1 MSALRGKAR
10 YFSDLIRQLAL
21 TATYST
27 CQAQESCVLNR
38 LGIRSRVLLLALV
51 PAGLMAL
58 VLGSY
63 FTWLQQN
70 ELQTQLLQR
79 GKMIAEQLAPL
90 VAPALVRHDPA
101 QLERIAAQALE
112 QSDVRAVAFLGPERN
127 NLAHAGPSML
137 NQAPAGGGT
146 ELLQRTGQDATR
158 YLLPVFGH
166 HRDLAGERILGEA
179 DRLLGWVEI
188 ELSHDGTLLRGYRS
202 LFTSLLLIFFGMLAT
217 ALLALRMTRTIN
229 GPISQ
234 IKHAVTQLKDGNLE
248 ERLPVMGSH
257 EMDELAAGINRMA
270 ETLQG
275 AHEELQHSI
284 DQATEDVRQNLE
296 TIEIQNIEL
305 DMARKEALEASR
317 IKSEFLANMSHEI
330 RTPLNGILGFTHLL
344 QKSELTPRQLDY
356 LGTIEKSASSL
367 LGIINEIL
375 DFSKIEAGK
384 LVLDSIP
391 FNLRD
396 LIQDTLTILAPAAH
410 AKQLELISLVYR
422 DTPLSLVG
430 DPLRLKQILTNL
442 VSNAIKFTR
451 EGTIVT
457 RAMLEEENDD
467 SVQLRICVQDT
478 GIGLSSQDVRALFQ
492 AFSQADNSLSRQPGG
507 TGLGLV
513 ISKRLIEQMGGEIG
527 VDSTPGEG
535 SQFWV
540 SLRLPR
546 ARDDAEDLPLQSLVE
561 RRVAIVDAHELARQA
576 LEHQLE
582 DCGLG
587 VTSFTSIDPLLHAV
601 AAARMA
607 GEPFTLAVMGVN
619 LDSVSP
625 ERLGQYIQQ
634 LQRLDCQALVLC
646 PTTEQALYHPY
657 LPNAH
662 SQLQAKPACTRK
674 LRRALLELVQPRRTF
689 SETKVASEQ
698 PLPKVLCVD
707 DNPANLLLVQTLL
720 EDLGA
725 DVLAVDS
732 GYAAVQAV
740 QDEHFDLVLM
750 DVQMPGM
757 DGRECT
763 EQIRQWE
770 SSQNGPPLPIVAL
783 TAHAMANEKRAL
795 LHSGMDDYLTKPISE
810 RQLAQVVL
818 KWTGLSLGAPHQ
830 ERALERIADS
840 SELKVLD
847 PEEGLRLAAG
857 KPDLAADMLAMLLA
871 SLEAD
876 REAIRAA
883 REAADRNGMIER
895 VHRLNG
901 ASRYC
906 GVPQLRAA
914 CQRSE
919 TLLKQNDPLALRA
932 LDELDRAI
940 IRLTAQA
947 RLSA

>member
-1 MSALRGKAR
+1 ML
-10 YFSDLIRQLAL
+10 D
-21 TATYST
+21 
-27 CQAQESCVLNR
+27 R
-38 LGIRSRVLLLALV
+38 LGIRSRVLLLALL

-58 VLGSY
+58 VLGIY

-70 ELQTQLLQR
+70 ELRTQLLQR

-90 VAPALVRHDPA
+90 AAPALAQEAPA
-101 QLERIAAQALE
+101 QLERIAAEALE
-112 QSDVRAVAFLGPERN
+112 QTDVRAVAFLAPDRSR
-127 NLAHAGPSML
+127 LAHAGPSML
-137 NQAPAGGGT
+137 NQPPSGGT
-146 ELLQRTGQDATR
+146 GTQLLQRTGNDATR
-158 YLLPVFGH
+158 YLMPVFGH
-166 HRDLAGERILGEA
+166 HRDLATEA
-179 DRLLGWVEI
+179 VPNESERLLGWVEI
-188 ELSHDGTLLRGYRS
+188 ELSHDGTLLRGYRN
-202 LFTSLLLIFFGMLAT
+202 LFTSLLLIFACLSLT
-217 ALLALRMTRTIN
+217 VLLALRMSRAIN
-229 GPISQ
+229 GPIGR
-234 IKHAVTQLKDGNLE
+234 IKHAVTQLKEGNLE
-248 ERLPVMGSH
+248 ERLPPMGSV
-257 EMDELAAGINRMA
+257 ELDELAAGINRMA
-270 ETLQG
+270 ETLHN

-356 LGTIEKSASSL
+356 LGTIEKSADNL

-410 AKQLELISLVYR
+410 AKQLELVSLVYR

-451 EGTIVT
+451 EGTIVV
-457 RAMLEEENDD
+457 RAMVEDEHEDTA
-467 SVQLRICVQDT
+467 QLRISVQDT
-478 GIGLSSQDVRALFQ
+478 GIGLSPADVRTLFQ

-535 SQFWV
+535 SQFWINL
-540 SLRLPR
+540 SLPK
-546 ARDDAEDLPLQSLVE
+546 AHDDAEEMPLQALLG
-561 RRVAIVDAHELARQA
+561 RRAAIVDGHELARQA

-582 DCGLG
+582 DCGL
-587 VTSFTSIDPLLHAV
+587 
-601 AAARMA
+601 
-607 GEPFTLAVMGVN
+607 
-619 LDSVSP
+619 SVSLFSSFEQLLQGVQAASQAGHP
-625 ERLGQYIQQ
+625 FEFAVLGANLGNLSPDQLGQYHQQLERLG
-634 LQRLDCQALVLC
+634 CQCVVLC
-646 PTTEQALYHPY
+646 PTTEQALYHPF

-662 SQLQAKPACTRK
+662 GQLLSKPTCTRK
-674 LRRALLELVQPRRTF
+674 LRRLLLELVQPTRPS
-689 SETKVASEQ
+689 SEPRHTAGSRV
-698 PLPKVLCVD
+698 PRILCVD

-720 EDLGA
+720 EGMGA
-725 DVLAVDS
+725 AVVAVDS
-732 GYAAVQAV
+732 GFAAVQAV
-740 QDEHFDLVLM
+740 QDEPFDLVLM

-757 DGRECT
+757 DGCACT
-763 EQIRQWE
+763 EQIRRWE
-770 SSQNGPPLPIVAL
+770 ASQSGPPLPIVAL

-810 RQLAQVVL
+810 RQLAQVVM
-818 KWTGLSLGAPHQ
+818 KWTGLSLGTPSLDRAT
-830 ERALERIADS
+830 ERLPDS
-840 SELKVLD
+840 NELKVLD
-847 PEEGLRLAAG
+847 HEEGLRLAAG
-857 KPDLAADMLAMLLA
+857 KADLAADMLAMLLA
-871 SLEAD
+871 SLEGD
-876 REAIRAA
+876 RQAIRSA
-883 REAADRNGMIER
+883 REHGDRSAMIER

-919 TLLKQNDPLALRA
+919 TLLKQDSPQASQALDDLERAIHRLAEQAHLRA
-932 LDELDRAI
+932 
-940 IRLTAQA
+940 
-947 RLSA
+947 

>member
-1 MSALRGKAR
+1 ML
-10 YFSDLIRQLAL
+10 D
-21 TATYST
+21 
-27 CQAQESCVLNR
+27 R
-38 LGIRSRVLLLALV
+38 LGIRSRVLLLALL
-51 PAGLMAL
+51 PAALMAL
-58 VLGSY
+58 VLGTY
-63 FTWLQQN
+63 FTWLQQS
-70 ELQTQLLQR
+70 ELRTQLLQR

-90 VAPALVRHDPA
+90 AAPAMAHQSPA

-112 QSDVRAVAFLGPERN
+112 QTDVRAVAFLSPDRKR
-127 NLAHAGPSML
+127 LAHAGPSML
-137 NQAPAGGGT
+137 NQPPSGGT
-146 ELLQRTGQDATR
+146 GTQLLQRTGNDATR
-158 YLLPVFGH
+158 YLMPVFGH
-166 HRDLAGERILGEA
+166 HRDLATDAVPEEA
-179 DRLLGWVEI
+179 ERLLGWVEI
-188 ELSHDGTLLRGYRS
+188 ELSHDGTLLRGYRN
-202 LFTSLLLIFFGMLAT
+202 LFTSLLLILVGLSLT
-217 ALLALRMTRTIN
+217 ALLALRMSRTIN
-229 GPISQ
+229 EPIKH
-234 IKHAVTQLKDGNLE
+234 IKHAVNQLKDGHLE
-248 ERLPVMGSH
+248 ERLPAMGSH
-257 EMDELAAGINRMA
+257 ELDELAAGINRMA
-270 ETLQG
+270 ETLQN

-356 LGTIEKSASSL
+356 LGTIEKSADNL

-410 AKQLELISLVYR
+410 AKQLELLSLVYR
-422 DTPLSLVG
+422 DTPLSLIG

-451 EGTIVT
+451 EGTIVV
-457 RAMLEEENDD
+457 RAMVEDEQDD
-467 SVQLRICVQDT
+467 HAQLRISVQDT
-478 GIGLSSQDVRALFQ
+478 GIGLSPQDVRTLFQ

-535 SQFWV
+535 SQFWI
-540 SLRLPR
+540 SINLPR
-546 ARDDAEDLPLQSLVE
+546 AHDDAEEQPLQALIA
-561 RRVAIVDAHELARQA
+561 RRAAIVDGHDLARQA

-582 DCGLG
+582 DCGLA
-587 VTSFTSIDPLLHAV
+587 VSLFSSYEQLLQAV
-601 AAARMA
+601 NAASQA
-607 GEPFTLAVMGVN
+607 GQPFDFAVLGAN
-619 LDSVSP
+619 LGSLSP
-625 ERLGQYIQQ
+625 EQLGQCHQQLERLG
-634 LQRLDCQALVLC
+634 CQCVVLC
-646 PTTEQALYHPY
+646 PTTEQPLYHPY
-657 LPNAH
+657 LPNAYG
-662 SQLQAKPACTRK
+662 QLLAKPTCSRK
-674 LRRALLELVQPRRTF
+674 LRRLLVDLVQPRRILGEARID
-689 SETKVASEQ
+689 SGERM
-698 PLPKVLCVD
+698 PKVLCVD
-707 DNPANLLLVQTLL
+707 DNPANLMLVQTLL
-720 EDLGA
+720 EDMGA
-725 DVLAVDS
+725 AVLAVDS
-732 GYAAVQAV
+732 GFAALQAV
-740 QDEHFDLVLM
+740 QNEAFDLVLM

-757 DGRECT
+757 DGRACT

-770 SSQNGPPLPIVAL
+770 STQSGPVLPIVAL

-795 LHSGMDDYLTKPISE
+795 LQSGMDDYLTKPISE
-810 RQLAQVVL
+810 RQLAQVVM
-818 KWTGLSLGAPHQ
+818 KWTGLTLGATSQ
-830 ERALERIADS
+830 ERAAEQLPD

-847 PEEGLRLAAG
+847 PEEGLRLAAN

-871 SLEAD
+871 SLDAD
-876 REAIRAA
+876 REAIHIA
-883 REAADRNGMIER
+883 RQDDDRTALIER

-919 TLLKQNDPLALRA
+919 TLLKQDSPQALQA

-940 IRLTAQA
+940 IRLAEQA

>member
-1 MSALRGKAR
+1 ML
-10 YFSDLIRQLAL
+10 D
-21 TATYST
+21 
-27 CQAQESCVLNR
+27 R
-38 LGIRSRVLLLALV
+38 LGIRSRVLLLALL

-58 VLGSY
+58 VLGIY

-70 ELQTQLLQR
+70 ELRTQLLQR

-90 VAPALVRHDPA
+90 AAPALAQEAPA
-101 QLERIAAQALE
+101 QLERIAAEALE
-112 QSDVRAVAFLGPERN
+112 QTDVRAVAFLAPDRSR
-127 NLAHAGPSML
+127 LAHAGPSML
-137 NQAPAGGGT
+137 NQPPSGGT
-146 ELLQRTGQDATR
+146 GTQLLQRTGNDATR
-158 YLLPVFGH
+158 YLMPVFGH
-166 HRDLAGERILGEA
+166 HRDLATEA
-179 DRLLGWVEI
+179 VPNESERLLGWVEI
-188 ELSHDGTLLRGYRS
+188 ELSHDGTLLRGYRN
-202 LFTSLLLIFFGMLAT
+202 LFTSLLLIFACLSLT
-217 ALLALRMTRTIN
+217 VLLALRMSRAIN
-229 GPISQ
+229 GPIGR
-234 IKHAVTQLKDGNLE
+234 IKHAVTQLKEGNLE
-248 ERLPVMGSH
+248 ERLPPMGSV
-257 EMDELAAGINRMA
+257 ELDELAAGINRMA
-270 ETLQG
+270 ETLHN

-344 QKSELTPRQLDY
+344 QKSELSPRQLDY
-356 LGTIEKSASSL
+356 LGTIEKSADNL

-410 AKQLELISLVYR
+410 AKQLELVSLVYR

-451 EGTIVT
+451 EGTIVV
-457 RAMLEEENDD
+457 RAMVEDEHEDTA
-467 SVQLRICVQDT
+467 QLRISVQDT
-478 GIGLSSQDVRALFQ
+478 GIGLSPADVRTLFQ

-535 SQFWV
+535 SQFWINL
-540 SLRLPR
+540 SLPK
-546 ARDDAEDLPLQSLVE
+546 AHDDAEEMPLQALLG
-561 RRVAIVDAHELARQA
+561 RRAAIVDGHELARQA

-582 DCGLG
+582 DCGL
-587 VTSFTSIDPLLHAV
+587 
-601 AAARMA
+601 
-607 GEPFTLAVMGVN
+607 
-619 LDSVSP
+619 SVSLFSSFEQLLQGVQAASQAGQP
-625 ERLGQYIQQ
+625 FEFAVLGANLGNLSPDQLGQYHQQLERLG
-634 LQRLDCQALVLC
+634 CQCVVLC
-646 PTTEQALYHPY
+646 PTTEQALYHPF

-662 SQLQAKPACTRK
+662 GQLLSKPTCTRK
-674 LRRALLELVQPRRTF
+674 LRRLLLELVQPTRPS
-689 SETKVASEQ
+689 SEPRHTAGSRV
-698 PLPKVLCVD
+698 PRILCVD

-720 EDLGA
+720 EGMGA
-725 DVLAVDS
+725 AVVAVDS
-732 GYAAVQAV
+732 GFAAVQAV
-740 QDEHFDLVLM
+740 QDEPFDLVLM

-757 DGRECT
+757 DGCACT
-763 EQIRQWE
+763 EQIRRWE
-770 SSQNGPPLPIVAL
+770 TSQSGPPLPIVAL

-810 RQLAQVVL
+810 RQLAQVVM
-818 KWTGLSLGAPHQ
+818 KWTGLSLGTPSLDRAT
-830 ERALERIADS
+830 ERLPDS
-840 SELKVLD
+840 NELKVLD
-847 PEEGLRLAAG
+847 HEEGLRLAAG
-857 KPDLAADMLAMLLA
+857 KADLAADMLAMLLA
-871 SLEAD
+871 SLEGD
-876 REAIRAA
+876 RQAIRSA
-883 REAADRNGMIER
+883 REQGDRSAMIER

-919 TLLKQNDPLALRA
+919 TLLKQDSPQALQALDDLERAIHRLAEQAHLRA
-932 LDELDRAI
+932 
-940 IRLTAQA
+940 
-947 RLSA
+947 